1 MRIFEIGTG
10 YTSIPAKMGAATE
23 IVVEELTKSIM
34 KLKHNVVIIDIK
46 DKKRAATQLPITE
59 VCMPQFFTSADT
71 KLGFVHKI
79 KRVLYSLSL
88 TYKLYRLLA
97 KQKDDI
103 VLHFHNQY
111 NLYFFLKLTSA
122 KIQKKA
128 TIAYTNHSYIWQN
141 DWNQIKNIVHKRY
154 FQEIYCCQ
162 HADKVFVLNEKTQ
175 EHLVN
180 HLKVD
185 IHKIRLIANGVNTDV
200 YYPIDEK
207 KLNCIMNMMHLEN
220 KHVFFQAGSICE
232 RKNQLSAI
240 KLLLPLMK
248 KNKEIV
254 YLYAGGIISLEYK
267 KSIDDFVFEND
278 IKSQVKYVGE
288 LQPGGKLNEYYNV
301 AKAII
306 FPSTSEGFSLVIL
319 EAMSAGTP
327 IFIDNNSDLKVPNGN
342 ELGCIHY
349 NNEKDFEKKITMIL
363 DDEKRKTHSLQARRC
378 IENSYSW
385 DKIANDYLN
394 HFFK

>member
-46 DKKRAATQLPITE
+46 DEKRAATQLPITE

-79 KRVLYSLSL
+79 KRVLYSVSL

-154 FQEIYCCQ
+154 FQEIYCCR

-207 KLNCIMNMMHLEN
+207 KLNCITNRMHLEN

-288 LQPGGKLNEYYNV
+288 LQPGEKLNEYYNV

-349 NNEKDFEKKITMIL
+349 NNEKDFEKKIAMIL
-363 DDEKRKTHSLQARRC
+363 DDEKRKIHSLQARRC
-378 IENSYSW
+378 IENSYGW

-394 HFFK
+394 HFLK